1 MLVSASIHIR
11 NCPLVQGAFFM
22 SLYHILLCES
32 IFIKMK
38 KLFFLS
44 MMIAPLSMLAQLS
57 YPATKKTDSATNYH
71 GTILADPYRWLEN
84 DYSDET
90 KQWVAEQNKVTFGYL
105 DKISYRAGW
114 LKRMEEINNYP
125 KYSSP
130 SKKNEYFYFSK
141 NDGLQNQSIIYRQKG
156 LAGKPELV
164 LDPNKFSADG
174 TTGLGAFALSKDG
187 RYAVVG
193 KTKGG
198 SDWRTFY
205 VMDMKSLTYLPDSIE
220 WVKVSGASWQ
230 GDGFFY
236 SRYPTP
242 EKGKELS
249 TKNENHQ
256 VYYHKVGTAQD
267 KDILV
272 YEDKANPQRFHGVFT
287 DENERYVFLNIS
299 DRGKAKDG
307 NALWYYDS
315 KSSDKKFK
323 PIVAEADKYDYNF
336 IDEFNGRFLLL
347 TNDGAQNNRLISV
360 DPNNLQPANW
370 KTVIA
375 EKPENISSVSA
386 AGGKIFVTYMKD
398 VTSRVYVYDYNGK
411 LEREVKLPALGT
423 AGGFG
428 GEKDDKFVF
437 YTFTSITFPPT
448 IYRYDIATGKSTV
461 FRRPEVKFTPED
473 YITEQVFYPSKD
485 GTKIPM
491 FITYKKGV
499 LKNGKNPTMLYGYG
513 GFNISSTPSF
523 SPTRITWLEQGG
535 IFCIANLRGG
545 SEYGEK
551 WHEAG
556 MRFKKQNVFDDF
568 IAAGEF
574 LIAKKYTSS
583 EYLAV
588 QGGSN
593 GGTLVGAV
601 INQRPELFKVAIPQV
616 GVMDMLR
623 FHKFTIGWNWI
634 AEYGSSDN
642 ADDFK
647 SLLAYSPMHNIKP
660 GLNYPATL
668 VTTADHDDRV
678 VPAHSF
684 KYAATLQEHYK
695 GTNPVMIRIDV
706 NSGHGAS
713 NLKKGLET
721 AADIYSFTFY
731 NMGLTPKFKEAKPAP
746 KKGF

>member
-1 MLVSASIHIR
+1 MRKILFLLILVI
-11 NCPLVQGAFFM
+11 PGLV
-22 SLYHILLCES
+22 
-32 IFIKMK
+32 K
-38 KLFFLS
+38 
-44 MMIAPLSMLAQLS
+44 AQLI
-57 YPATKKTDSATNYH
+57 YPETKKGDVVENYH
-71 GTILADPYRWLEN
+71 GTKVADPYRWLEDDN
-84 DYSDET
+84 SDET
-90 KQWVAEQNKVTFGYL
+90 KQWVTEQNKVTFGYL
-105 DKISYRAGW
+105 DKISYRADW

-125 KYSSP
+125 KYGSP
-130 SKKNEYFYFSK
+130 FRKGEYFYFYK
-141 NDGLQNQSIIYRQKG
+141 NDGLQNQSVLYRQKG
-156 LAGKPELV
+156 LDGKPEQV
-164 LDPNKFSADG
+164 LDPNKFSEDG
-174 TTGLGAFALSKDG
+174 TTGLATFSLSKDG
-187 RYAVVG
+187 NYAVVG

-205 VMDMKSLTYLPDSIE
+205 IMDMKTFSYLPDSLL

-230 GDGFFY
+230 GNGFFY

-256 VYYHKVGTAQD
+256 VYYHQVGTSQNED
-267 KDILV
+267 KLV
-272 YEDKANPQRFHGVFT
+272 YEDPANPQRFHGVFT
-287 DENERYVFLNIS
+287 SEDERYVFLNIS
-299 DRGKAKDG
+299 DRGKGKDG

-315 KSSDKKFK
+315 KSADKTFK
-323 PIVAEADKYDYNF
+323 PLIKIADKYNYNF
-336 IDEFNGRFLLL
+336 LEAVDGGFLML
-347 TNDGAQNNRLISV
+347 TNDGAKNRRIILM
-360 DPNNLQPANW
+360 DPASPAPANW
-370 KTVIA
+370 KTIVP
-375 EKPENISSVSA
+375 EKEENISSVSV
-386 AGGKIFVTYMKD
+386 AGGKMFVSYLKD
-398 VTSRVYVYDYNGK
+398 VTSRIYVYDYKGK
-411 LEREVKLPALGT
+411 LENEVKLPALGS

-428 GEKDDKFVF
+428 GERTDQFVF
-437 YTFTSITFPPT
+437 YTFTSVTYPPT
-448 IYRYDIATGKSTV
+448 IYRYDITTGKSSV
-461 FRRPEVKFTPED
+461 FRKPEVKFNPDD

-491 FITYKKGV
+491 FITYKKGTP
-499 LKNGKNPTMLYGYG
+499 KNGKNPTILYGYG

-556 MRFKKQNVFDDF
+556 MRHKKQNVFDDF
-568 IAAGEF
+568 IAAGEY
-574 LIAKKYTSS
+574 LVANKYTSS
-583 EYLAV
+583 QYLAV

-623 FHKFTIGWNWI
+623 FQKFTIGWNWI
-634 AEYGSSDN
+634 AEYGTSDSA
-642 ADDFK
+642 ADFRT
-647 SLLAYSPMHNIKP
+647 LYAYSPMHNIKP
-660 GLNYPATL
+660 GINYPATI

-695 GTNPVMIRIDV
+695 GNNPVLIRIDV

-721 AADIYSFTFY
+721 TADIYSFTFY
-731 NMGLTPKFKEAKPAP
+731 NMGLTPKFNIPGKSTD

>member
-1 MLVSASIHIR
+1 VIPGIHNAFSPLILPLHFRTDIHLSLLTKTLNMKKSVFILLLSI
-11 NCPLVQGAFFM
+11 PFM
-22 SLYHILLCES
+22 ST
-32 IFIKMK
+32 
-38 KLFFLS
+38 
-44 MMIAPLSMLAQLS
+44 AQLQ
-57 YPATKKTDSATNYH
+57 YPETKKGETVEDYH
-71 GTILADPYRWLEN
+71 GTKVADPYRWLE
-84 DYSDET
+84 DDHSAET
-90 KQWVAEQNKVTFGYL
+90 KDWVTAQIKVTFGYL
-105 DKISYRAGW
+105 DKIGYRAQW

-125 KYSSP
+125 KYTSP

-141 NDGLQNQSIIYRQKG
+141 NDGLQNQNIIYRQKG
-156 LAGKPELV
+156 LSGKAELV
-164 LDPNKFSADG
+164 IDPNKFSADG

-187 RYAVVG
+187 HYAVVG

-205 VMDMKSLTYLPDSIE
+205 VMDMKTLQYLPDSIE

-242 EKGKELS
+242 QSGKELS

-256 VYYHKVGTAQD
+256 VYYHKVGTSQD
-267 KDILV
+267 KDVLV
-272 YEDKANPQRFHGVFT
+272 YEDPANPQRFHGVFT
-287 DENERYVFLNIS
+287 DEDERYVFLNIS

-315 KSSDKKFK
+315 KSGDKTFK
-323 PIVAEADKYDYNF
+323 PIVKEAGDFDYSF
-336 IDEFNGRFLLL
+336 IEAVNGKFLMS
-347 TNDGAQNNRLISV
+347 TNDGALNQKIVLV
-360 DPNNLQPANW
+360 DPLHPERENW
-370 KTVIA
+370 KTIIA
-375 EKPENISSVSA
+375 EKPENISGISS
-386 AGGKIFVTYMKD
+386 AGGKLFVTYLKD
-398 VTSRVYVYDYNGK
+398 VTSRVYVYDYTGK
-411 LEREVKLPALGT
+411 MEQEVKLPALGT

-428 GEKDDKFVF
+428 GEKNDKFVF

-448 IYRYDIATGKSTV
+448 IYRYDITTGKSTV
-461 FRRPEVKFTPED
+461 FRKPEVKFNPED
-473 YITEQVFYPSKD
+473 FVTEQVFYPGKD
-485 GTKIPM
+485 GTKVPM
-491 FITYKKGV
+491 FITYKKGTPM
-499 LKNGKNPTMLYGYG
+499 NGKNPTILYGYG
-513 GFNISSTPSF
+513 GFNISSNPAF

-556 MRFKKQNVFDDF
+556 MRLKKQTVFDDF
-568 IAAGEF
+568 IAAGEY
-574 LIAKKYTSS
+574 LIEKKYTSK
-583 EYLAV
+583 EYLAA

-593 GGTLVGAV
+593 GGLLVGTV
-601 INQRPELFKVAIPQV
+601 INQRPDLFKVAIPQV

-623 FHKFTIGWNWI
+623 FQKFTIGWNWV

-642 ADDFK
+642 AVDFK
-647 SLLAYSPMHNIKP
+647 NLFAYSPIHNIKS
-660 GLNYPATL
+660 GIDYPATL

-695 GTNPVMIRIDV
+695 GNNPLLIRIDV

-713 NLKKGLET
+713 NLKKALET

-731 NMGLTPKFKEAKPAP
+731 NMGVTPKFPNQPPPA

>member
-1 MLVSASIHIR
+1 
-11 NCPLVQGAFFM
+11 
-22 SLYHILLCES
+22 
-32 IFIKMK
+32 MK
-38 KLFFLS
+38 KILIWVVFSL
-44 MMIAPLSMLAQLS
+44 PLLATAQLL
-57 YPATKKTDSATNYH
+57 YPETKKGETVEDYH
-71 GTILADPYRWLEN
+71 GTQVADPYRWLE
-84 DYSDET
+84 DDRSEET
-90 KQWVAEQNKVTFGYL
+90 KQWVTEQNKVTFGYL
-105 DKISYRAGW
+105 DKISYRAQW

-141 NDGLQNQSIIYRQKG
+141 NDGLQNQSVLYRQKG
-156 LAGKPELV
+156 LDGKPELV
-164 LDPNKFSADG
+164 IDPNKFSAGG
-174 TTGLGAFALSKDG
+174 TTGLGTFSLSKNG

-193 KTKGG
+193 KTQGG

-205 VMDMKSLTYLPDSIE
+205 VMDMNSLQYLDDSLL

-230 GDGFFY
+230 GEGFFY

-256 VYYHKVGTAQD
+256 VFYHKVGTSQD
-267 KDILV
+267 QDVLV
-272 YEDKANPQRFHGVFT
+272 YEDPANPQRFHSVFT
-287 DENERYVFLNIS
+287 DESERYVFLNIS

-315 KSSDKKFK
+315 KSGNSDNKFQ
-323 PIVAEADKYDYNF
+323 PIIAEAGDYDYSF
-336 IDEFNGRFLLL
+336 IEEVNGKFIMS
-347 TNDGAQNNRLISV
+347 TNDGALNQKIVLV
-360 DPNNLQPANW
+360 DPKNPAKENW
-370 KTVIA
+370 KTIIP
-375 EKPENISSVSA
+375 EKEENISSISS
-386 AGGKIFVTYMKD
+386 AGGKLFISYLKD
-398 VTSRVYVYDYNGK
+398 VTSRVYVYDFNGK

-428 GEKDDKFVF
+428 GERTDKFVF

-461 FRRPEVKFTPED
+461 FRTPEVKFNPED
-473 YITEQVFYPSKD
+473 YVTEQVFYPSKD
-485 GTKIPM
+485 GTKVPM
-491 FITYKKGV
+491 FITYKKGTV
-499 LKNGKNPTMLYGYG
+499 LNGKNPTILYGYG
-513 GFNISSTPSF
+513 GFNISSNPSF

-535 IFCIANLRGG
+535 IYCIANLRGG

-556 MRFKKQNVFDDF
+556 MRLKKQNVFDDF

-574 LIAKKYTSS
+574 LINKKYTSKD
-583 EYLAV
+583 YLAV

-623 FHKFTIGWNWI
+623 FQKFTIGWNWV

-642 ADDFK
+642 AVDFK
-647 SLLAYSPMHNIKP
+647 NLFAYSPIHNIKS
-660 GLNYPATL
+660 GINYPATL
-668 VTTADHDDRV
+668 ITTADHDDRV

-695 GTNPVMIRIDV
+695 GSNPALIRIDV

-713 NLKKGLET
+713 NLRKALET

-731 NMGLTPKFKEAKPAP
+731 NMGLTPNFPSAKPIE